1 MPIEESLASEGSA
14 NAPSE
19 KSMVVRK
26 LSAPTANCDAI
37 TEKRL
42 ELSDAIMVPARTMSA
57 PDEKTTD
64 VDGEESGP
72 INDTMESVGKQTV
85 PPGSHQPGKKSILSI
100 ASSDL
105 DSDTSRGLDEAVTA
119 GCDSGIQSSQYRDG
133 NTAAT
138 SSPTSTTIALV
149 SSPSFHL
156 DGLPPVISVF
166 VGDLR
171 HVDVLLD
178 TGCEC
183 FAAVSEAAAKEFGES
198 IMDIPP
204 RRLDQAVSEASDAI
218 TQVVT
223 MWFDIAGWR
232 SRLYAYVVPGLSRE
246 IIVGSP
252 WCAWAGAVP
261 DIERGEV
268 LIRRAYNMV
277 VPDINR
283 SKRKAP
289 FVEEEDD
296 HTTSDVR
303 AQLDNESM
311 LVTSIAEISR
321 ILAVTLPKECRP
333 EDSTVPTSSHKTD
346 AETTEDGKPLPPQL
360 AQFTD
365 LFDKEKASALPPHRG
380 RSDHH
385 IRLKTNPDGS
395 VPDLPWGPLYG
406 MSREQLIELRR
417 QLTDLMD
424 KGWIRA
430 SSSSA
435 GAPVLLAP
443 KPGGKWRLCVDYREL
458 NARTEHDRYPLP
470 LIKETMRT
478 LSRSRWFSKV
488 DIRAAFH
495 KLRMAEGD
503 EHLTAFRTRF
513 GLFEWLVVP
522 FGLSG
527 APATFQ
533 RYING
538 ALQGLLGVSCTA
550 YLDDVLIYSDGSLQ
564 DHWEN
569 VKLVLAKLRDAG
581 LHCDLSKCKFATKE
595 VKYLGF
601 VITAGEAIRP
611 DPDKIQAILQW
622 EAPTSLR
629 GVRRFIGFANF
640 YRDFL
645 EDFSAVAE
653 PLHRLTKKNVPF
665 RWDDEQEAAFSQLK
679 NIFISGPVLVL
690 WQFDREAMLEAD
702 CSGRA
707 IGACLSQK
715 VDGIWHPVGY
725 YSAGLSAAERNYTI
739 HDKELLAIVK
749 SLKFW
754 SAELIGVHKPFT
766 ILTDHKNLE
775 YFTTIRELSERQ
787 HRWAETLSR
796 FQYTLQYRPGKQA
809 ARPDALSRREQDVKS
824 TELIKSP
831 LMTPQAIRIAAGRV
845 RPGESQLPQGRHVFT
860 DTHLQ
865 DLWDEAVK
873 RDQAY
878 RARLLAVIQGE
889 RTFPTTAE
897 TRCQIGDCAISAH
910 GTLLWRGVLW
920 VPSFEPLTTTI
931 IQKAHESMLAGHPG
945 KNETFKMI
953 RRSYHWEGMSEDIRR
968 YVRNCHCYG
977 AHISRKKRQ
986 GLLQPLPVADRY
998 WSQISMDFMVELPQ
1012 DTEDSPRYLLVITDR
1027 LSKYVQL
1034 EAMATMQAE
1043 DCAER
1048 FVEVWWRF
1056 RGFPS
1061 SIITDRGSDWLGK
1074 FWSKLCTLTKV
1085 EQLLSTAHHPQTDG
1099 GTERANQEVQAVL
1112 RMMVN
1117 FEQTNW
1123 PQCLAACQLALNN
1136 RTSSVTN
1143 MSPNLLLNGYHA
1155 DLLERVELPSISQNT
1170 PQGRAVH
1177 FLDHL
1182 KRGTELAQAAIAW
1195 AQQRQQE
1202 STDQSR
1208 RPAER
1213 FRPGDSVWFSLRN
1226 VKTNRPSRKLDWL
1239 QAKYKVVAVPTPL
1252 TVTLDLPGD
1261 LHKTVHVDLLERAAD
1276 DPLPSQPLADSRP
1289 GPALDLEE
1297 EDPALSEWVVE
1308 EILDAKNARGR
1319 GQRQVLVKW
1328 KGWLNPTWH
1337 PLQDFKDTEALD
1349 RFEIKHGDAYSNGGT
1364 VGSVRRRKQRK
1375 TSPARPAP
1383 ALPQ

>member
-1 MPIEESLASEGSA
+1 MAG
-14 NAPSE
+14 
-19 KSMVVRK
+19 
-26 LSAPTANCDAI
+26 CH
-37 TEKRL
+37 
-42 ELSDAIMVPARTMSA
+42 
-57 PDEKTTD
+57 
-64 VDGEESGP
+64 G
-72 INDTMESVGKQTV
+72 
-85 PPGSHQPGKKSILSI
+85 
-100 ASSDL
+100 
-105 DSDTSRGLDEAVTA
+105 SDTRA
-119 GCDSGIQSSQYRDG
+119 QYG
-133 NTAAT
+133 NT
-138 SSPTSTTIALV
+138 SGFL
-149 SSPSFHL
+149 
-156 DGLPPVISVF
+156 
-166 VGDLR
+166 
-171 HVDVLLD
+171 
-178 TGCEC
+178 
-183 FAAVSEAAAKEFGES
+183 
-198 IMDIPP
+198 
-204 RRLDQAVSEASDAI
+204 
-218 TQVVT
+218 
-223 MWFDIAGWR
+223 
-232 SRLYAYVVPGLSRE
+232 
-246 IIVGSP
+246 
-252 WCAWAGAVP
+252 
-261 DIERGEV
+261 
-268 LIRRAYNMV
+268 
-277 VPDINR
+277 
-283 SKRKAP
+283 
-289 FVEEEDD
+289 
-296 HTTSDVR
+296 
-303 AQLDNESM
+303 
-311 LVTSIAEISR
+311 TSIAQVSS
-321 ILAVTLPKECRP
+321 ILAITLPEEDCRP
-333 EDSTVPTSSHKTD
+333 DATKTPSQAKPD
-346 AETTEDGKPLPPQL
+346 VETTEDGKPLPRELQPFL
-360 AQFTD
+360 D

-385 IRLKTNPDGS
+385 IRLKKNPDGTT
-395 VPDLPWGPLYG
+395 PELPWGPLYG

-458 NARTEHDRYPLP
+458 NSRTEHDRYPLP

-503 EHLTAFRTRF
+503 EPLTAFRTRF

-538 ALQGLLGVSCTA
+538 ALQGLLGISCTA
-550 YLDDVLIYSDGSLQ
+550 YLDDVLIYSDGSLRE
-564 DHWEN
+564 HWER
-569 VKLVLAKLRDAG
+569 VKEVLEKLRVAG

-622 EAPTSLR
+622 EAPTTLR

-665 RWDDEQEAAFSQLK
+665 QWDDEQEAAFTQLK
-679 NIFISGPVLVL
+679 NIFVSGPVLAL

-715 VDGIWHPVGY
+715 VEGVWHPVGY
-725 YSAGLSAAERNYTI
+725 FSAGLSAAEQNYTI

-754 SAELIGVHKPFT
+754 SAELIGVHSPFT
-766 ILTDHKNLE
+766 ILTDHKNLQ
-775 YFTTIRELSERQ
+775 YFTSIRELTERQ
-787 HRWAETLSR
+787 HRWAELLSQFR
-796 FQYTLQYRPGKQA
+796 YTLQYRPGKQA
-809 ARPDALSRREQDVKS
+809 ARPDALSRREQDVHPLEK
-824 TELIKSP
+824 IQSP
-831 LMTPQAIRIAAGRV
+831 LMTPQAIRVATARV
-845 RPGESQLPQGRHVFT
+845 LPNNSTLPEGRHVFV
-860 DTHLQ
+860 DTHMQ
-865 DLWDEAVK
+865 ALWDEAVK
-873 RDQAY
+873 QDGSY
-878 RARLLAVIQGE
+878 HARLSAVLEGA
-889 RTFPTTAE
+889 RTFPALANTQ
-897 TRCQIGDCAISAH
+897 CQIGDCTISAH
-910 GTLLWRGVLW
+910 GSLLWRGVLW

-931 IQKAHESMLAGHPG
+931 IQRAHESALAGHPG
-945 KNETFKMI
+945 KNETFRMI
-953 RRSYHWEGMSEDIRR
+953 RRDYHWDGMSEDVRR

-986 GLLQPLPVADRY
+986 GLLQPLPVADRF
-998 WSQISMDFMVELPQ
+998 WSQISMDFMTDLPQ
-1012 DTEDSPRYLLVITDR
+1012 ETPESPRYLLVITDR
-1027 LSKYVQL
+1027 LSKYIQL

-1043 DCAER
+1043 DCAQR

-1074 FWSKLCTLTKV
+1074 FWSKLCQLTRM

-1112 RMMVN
+1112 RMIVN

-1123 PQCLAACQLALNN
+1123 PQSLAACQLALNN
-1136 RTSSVTN
+1136 RTSNVTN

-1155 DLLERVELPSISQNT
+1155 DLLERVSLPSISQNT

-1202 STDQSR
+1202 ATDKSR

-1213 FRPGDSVWFSLRN
+1213 FQIGDYVWFSLRN

-1239 QAKYKVVAVPTPL
+1239 QARYKVIDVPTPL

-1276 DPLPSQPLADSRP
+1276 DPLPSQALIDNRP
-1289 GPALDLEE
+1289 GPALELEE
-1297 EDPALSEWVVE
+1297 DDPALSEWVVE

-1337 PLQDFKDTEALD
+1337 PLNDFQDTEALD
-1349 RFEIKHGDAYSNGGT
+1349 RFEAINGDARLYGGKVTT
-1364 VGSVRRRKQRK
+1364 VRHRKQRK
-1375 TSPARPAP
+1375 DKAATATRHLRGSSVTTSGGNTIP
-1383 ALPQ
+1383 